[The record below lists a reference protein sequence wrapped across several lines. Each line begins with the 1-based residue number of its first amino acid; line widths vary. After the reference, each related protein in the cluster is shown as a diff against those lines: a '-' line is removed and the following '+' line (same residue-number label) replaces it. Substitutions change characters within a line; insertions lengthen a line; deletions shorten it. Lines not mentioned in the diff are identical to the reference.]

1 MSVIIVIAM
10 AFESVCSTARAVSA
24 AAGVA
29 YIPPA
34 LLQYYIA
41 MCSQMHST
49 FTLPPSIGILF
60 TLLVLWLHTP
70 QMTAYQHLTN
80 LDYVKNATGCQSNFG
95 RIPLN
100 DTRFP
105 HVQLF

>member
-1 MSVIIVIAM
+1 
-10 AFESVCSTARAVSA
+10 
-24 AAGVA
+24 
-29 YIPPA
+29 
-34 LLQYYIA
+34 
-41 MCSQMHST
+41 
-49 FTLPPSIGILF
+49 
-60 TLLVLWLHTP
+60 VLWLHTP

-105 HVQLF
+105 HVQLFCRLAGGTIKRP